1 MSRRKMIDEWM
12 MIPNYIH
19 IFNTFYV
26 HIYIAYVLVLNV
38 RIYDS
43 GVVKLYKVYN
53 YILLDQ
59 L

>member
-26 HIYIAYVLVLNV
+26 HIYIY
-38 RIYDS
+38 IYI
-43 GVVKLYKVYN
+43 
-53 YILLDQ
+53 YIYIQ
-59 L
+59 